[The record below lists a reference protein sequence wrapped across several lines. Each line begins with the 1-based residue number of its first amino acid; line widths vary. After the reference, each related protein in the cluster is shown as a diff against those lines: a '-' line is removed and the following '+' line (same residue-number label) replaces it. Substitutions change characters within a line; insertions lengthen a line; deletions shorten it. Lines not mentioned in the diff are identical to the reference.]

1 VKPRLRRRRFIV
13 DRIVEFYRSSASVA
27 GVVDHNRRMFAR
39 LSAFVIWSLVAAAVV
54 FWALRFGVPSPQA
67 PAYAVPIDR
76 AAPPRGDLARL
87 FGAPPVVAVAE
98 ESRPEAP
105 SRFRLVG
112 VMAPRSS
119 TAEGTGA
126 YGLALIAVDGK
137 PPRAFA
143 VGAKLDTDLV
153 LQSVGL
159 RTASLGSAQGP
170 RTVLLELPALPAPAT
185 GTLPAPGAPM
195 AAVPAPMAP
204 AVRPGAVPAP
214 VPPPAMAPAMLP
226 APAAVPQVAPA
237 TPQPAAAPGAMN
249 QLPPNPNLPS
259 PDNFRAQ

>member
-1 VKPRLRRRRFIV
+1 
-13 DRIVEFYRSSASVA
+13 
-27 GVVDHNRRMFAR
+27 MFAR

-54 FWALRFGVPSPQA
+54 FWALRFGVSPPQA

-87 FGAPPVVAVAE
+87 FAAPPVVAVAE
-98 ESRPEAP
+98 EARPEAP

-119 TAEGTGA
+119 TPEGTGA

-143 VGAKLDTDLV
+143 VGSKLDTDLI

-159 RTASLGSAQGP
+159 RTASLGSAQGARSVLSSCRRCLRQP
-170 RTVLLELPALPAPAT
+170 R
-185 GTLPAPGAPM
+185 
-195 AAVPAPMAP
+195 VPAGARLRCRPRRRWHRRRC
-204 AVRPGAVPAP
+204 VRVPCRHRSRRP
-214 VPPPAMAPAMLP
+214 RPWPRRWRRLRP
-226 APAAVPQVAPA
+226 
-237 TPQPAAAPGAMN
+237 
-249 QLPPNPNLPS
+249 
-259 PDNFRAQ
+259 R

>member
-1 VKPRLRRRRFIV
+1 
-13 DRIVEFYRSSASVA
+13 
-27 GVVDHNRRMFAR
+27 MFAR

-54 FWALRFGVPSPQA
+54 FWALRFGVSPPQA

-98 ESRPEAP
+98 EARPEAP

-119 TAEGTGA
+119 TPEGTGA

-143 VGAKLDTDLV
+143 VGSKLDTDLV

-159 RTASLGSAQGP
+159 RTASLGSAQGA
-170 RTVLLELPALPAPAT
+170 RSVLLELPALPAPAT
-185 GTLPAPGAPM
+185 GVAAAARLAAAGRTGDGAAGRAPGCRAGAGRVASGHGPGDGAGLAPAPW
-195 AAVPAPMAP
+195 
-204 AVRPGAVPAP
+204 RPR
-214 VPPPAMAPAMLP
+214 PP
-226 APAAVPQVAPA
+226 
-237 TPQPAAAPGAMN
+237 
-249 QLPPNPNLPS
+249 
-259 PDNFRAQ
+259 R

>member
-1 VKPRLRRRRFIV
+1 
-13 DRIVEFYRSSASVA
+13 
-27 GVVDHNRRMFAR
+27 MFAR

-98 ESRPEAP
+98 EARAEAP

-119 TAEGTGA
+119 TPEGTGA

-143 VGAKLDTDLV
+143 VGSKLDTDLV

-159 RTASLGSAQGP
+159 RTASLGTAQGA
-170 RTVLLELPALPAPAT
+170 RSVLLELPALPAPAT
-185 GTLPAPGAPM
+185 GTLPAPGS
-195 AAVPAPMAP
+195 PAPAMVSP
-204 AVRPGAVPAP
+204 AVRPGAVPTP
-214 VPPPAMAPAMLP
+214 VASPPAMAPAMVP
-226 APAAVPQVAPA
+226 APAPAPMMQL
-237 TPQPAAAPGAMN
+237 QPAQAQPGSAN
-249 QLPPNPNLPS
+249 QLPPNPNLPA
-259 PDNFRAQ
+259 PDNFRSQ

>member
-1 VKPRLRRRRFIV
+1 
-13 DRIVEFYRSSASVA
+13 
-27 GVVDHNRRMFAR
+27 MFAR

-54 FWALRFGVPSPQA
+54 FWALRFGVSSPQA
-67 PAYAVPIDR
+67 PAFAVPIDR

-98 ESRPEAP
+98 EARPEAP

-119 TAEGTGA
+119 TPEGTGA

-159 RTASLGSAQGP
+159 RTASLGSAQGGA
-170 RTVLLELPALPAPAT
+170 RSVLLELPALPAPAT
-185 GTLPAPGAPM
+185 GTLPAPGAPGAAAPM
-195 AAVPAPMAP
+195 PTVPPPRPAVPA
-204 AVRPGAVPAP
+204 AVA
-214 VPPPAMAPAMLP
+214 PPAMAPGMVPTPAPVP
-226 APAAVPQVAPA
+226 APAPVMQPSAAP
-237 TPQPAAAPGAMN
+237 AAPGALN
-249 QLPPNPNLPS
+249 QLPPNPNLPA

>member
-1 VKPRLRRRRFIV
+1 V
-13 DRIVEFYRSSASVA
+13 DFYRSSASVA

-54 FWALRFGVPSPQA
+54 FWVLRFGVSSPQA
-67 PAYAVPIDR
+67 PAFAVPIDR

-98 ESRPEAP
+98 EARPEAP

-119 TAEGTGA
+119 TPEGTGA

-143 VGAKLDTDLV
+143 VGSKLDTDLV

-159 RTASLGSAQGP
+159 RTAALGSAQGP

-185 GTLPAPGAPM
+185 GTLPASGS
-195 AAVPAPMAP
+195 PAPPPPAVMAP
-204 AVRPGAVPAP
+204 PPRPGAAPAA
-214 VPPPAMAPAMLP
+214 VPPPAMAPAMSPAPLP
-226 APAAVPQVAPA
+226 APAMPAAVP
-237 TPQPAAAPGAMN
+237 AAPGAMN

>member
-1 VKPRLRRRRFIV
+1 
-13 DRIVEFYRSSASVA
+13 
-27 GVVDHNRRMFAR
+27 MFAR

-54 FWALRFGVPSPQA
+54 FWALRFGVSPPQA

-98 ESRPEAP
+98 EARPEAP

-119 TAEGTGA
+119 TREGTGA

-159 RTASLGSAQGP
+159 RTASLGSAQGA
-170 RTVLLELPALPAPAT
+170 RSVLLELPALPAPAT
-185 GTLPAPGAPM
+185 GVLPPPGSAMPAAPAMAPPAMRPGALPAPIAS
-195 AAVPAPMAP
+195 
-204 AVRPGAVPAP
+204 
-214 VPPPAMAPAMLP
+214 PPAMAPAMAP
-226 APAAVPQVAPA
+226 APAPVMAPA
-237 TPQPAAAPGAMN
+237 PAPVMQPQAAPPGSSN
-249 QLPPNPNLPS
+249 QLPTNPNLPS
-259 PDNFRAQ
+259 PDNFRSQ

>member
-1 VKPRLRRRRFIV
+1 M
-13 DRIVEFYRSSASVA
+13 DFYRSSASVA

-54 FWALRFGVPSPQA
+54 FWVLRFGVSSPQA
-67 PAYAVPIDR
+67 PAFAVPIDR
-76 AAPPRGDLARL
+76 TAPPRGDLARL

-98 ESRPEAP
+98 EARPEAP

-119 TAEGTGA
+119 TPEGTGA

-143 VGAKLDTDLV
+143 VGSKLDTDLV

-159 RTASLGSAQGP
+159 RTAALGSAQGP

-185 GTLPAPGAPM
+185 GTLPGAGS
-195 AAVPAPMAP
+195 PAPPPPAVMAP
-204 AVRPGAVPAP
+204 PPRPGAAPAA
-214 VPPPAMAPAMLP
+214 VPPPAMSPAPLP
-226 APAAVPQVAPA
+226 APAMPAAVP
-237 TPQPAAAPGAMN
+237 AAPGAMN

>member
-1 VKPRLRRRRFIV
+1 
-13 DRIVEFYRSSASVA
+13 
-27 GVVDHNRRMFAR
+27 MFAR

-54 FWALRFGVPSPQA
+54 FWALRFGVSSPQA

-98 ESRPEAP
+98 EARPEAP
-105 SRFRLVG
+105 SRFRLLG

-119 TAEGTGA
+119 TREGTGA

-143 VGAKLDTDLV
+143 VGSKLDTDLV

-159 RTASLGSAQGP
+159 RTASLGSAQGT
-170 RTVLLELPALPAPAT
+170 RSVLLELPALPAPAT
-185 GTLPAPGAPM
+185 GSLPPPGSPMPAAPAM
-195 AAVPAPMAP
+195 ASP
-204 AVRPGAVPAP
+204 AVRPAAVAAP
-214 VPPPAMAPAMLP
+214 IASPPAMAPAMAP
-226 APAAVPQVAPA
+226 APVMAPA
-237 TPQPAAAPGAMN
+237 SVMQPQAAPPGSAN
-249 QLPPNPNLPS
+249 QLPSNPNLPS
-259 PDNFRAQ
+259 PDNFRSQ

>member
-1 VKPRLRRRRFIV
+1 
-13 DRIVEFYRSSASVA
+13 
-27 GVVDHNRRMFAR
+27 MFAR
-39 LSAFVIWSLVAAAVV
+39 LSAFVIWSLVAAAAV
-54 FWALRFGVPSPQA
+54 FWALRFGVSPPQA

-98 ESRPEAP
+98 EARPEAP

-119 TAEGTGA
+119 IPEGTGA
-126 YGLALIAVDGK
+126 YGLALIAIDGK

-143 VGAKLDTDLV
+143 VGARLDNDLV

-159 RTASLGSAQGP
+159 RTASLGSAQGA
-170 RTVLLELPALPAPAT
+170 RSVLLELPALPAPAT
-185 GTLPAPGAPM
+185 GVLPAPGTPFPVAPPM
-195 AAVPAPMAP
+195 MSPAIRPGVVPAAVPASPSMTP
-204 AVRPGAVPAP
+204 AMVPAPAP
-214 VPPPAMAPAMLP
+214 VPAMQPQ
-226 APAAVPQVAPA
+226 AAQPVPGSA
-237 TPQPAAAPGAMN
+237 N

-259 PDNFRAQ
+259 PDNFRSQ

>member
-1 VKPRLRRRRFIV
+1 
-13 DRIVEFYRSSASVA
+13 
-27 GVVDHNRRMFAR
+27 MFAR

-54 FWALRFGVPSPQA
+54 FWALRFGVSPAQA

-87 FGAPPVVAVAE
+87 FGAPPVIAVAE
-98 ESRPEAP
+98 EARPEAP

-119 TAEGTGA
+119 TPEGNGA

-143 VGAKLDTDLV
+143 VGSKLDTDLV

-159 RTASLGSAQGP
+159 RTASLGSAQGA
-170 RTVLLELPALPAPAT
+170 RSVLLELPALPAPAT
-185 GTLPAPGAPM
+185 GTLPAPGSPAPAVPAM
-195 AAVPAPMAP
+195 VSPAIRPAAVPAPLASPPVMA
-204 AVRPGAVPAP
+204 
-214 VPPPAMAPAMLP
+214 PAMAPAPAPLP
-226 APAAVPQVAPA
+226 APVM
-237 TPQPAAAPGAMN
+237 QPAAASPLPGSAN
-249 QLPPNPNLPS
+249 PLPANPNLPS
-259 PDNFRAQ
+259 PDNFRSQ

>member
-1 VKPRLRRRRFIV
+1 
-13 DRIVEFYRSSASVA
+13 
-27 GVVDHNRRMFAR
+27 MFAR
-39 LSAFVIWSLVAAAVV
+39 LSAFVTWSLVAAALV
-54 FWALRFGVPSPQA
+54 FWALRFGVSSPLA

-98 ESRPEAP
+98 EARPEAP

-112 VMAPRSS
+112 VMAPRS
-119 TAEGTGA
+119 TTPEGTGA

-143 VGAKLDTDLV
+143 VGAKLDNDLV

-159 RTASLGSAQGP
+159 RTASLGSAEGA
-170 RTVLLELPALPAPAT
+170 RSVLLELPALPAPAT
-185 GTLPAPGAPM
+185 GVLPAPGS
-195 AAVPAPMAP
+195 PAPAPPAMTSP
-204 AVRPGAVPAP
+204 AVRPAAAVPAP
-214 VPPPAMAPAMLP
+214 VPAPPAMAPAMAP
-226 APAAVPQVAPA
+226 PAAPVMAPAMQPA
-237 TPQPAAAPGAMN
+237 TAQPVPGSAN

-259 PDNFRAQ
+259 PDNFRTQ

>member
-1 VKPRLRRRRFIV
+1 LPR
-13 DRIVEFYRSSASVA
+13 
-27 GVVDHNRRMFAR
+27 R
-39 LSAFVIWSLVAAAVV
+39 LV
-54 FWALRFGVPSPQA
+54 FWALRFGVSPPQA

-76 AAPPRGDLARL
+76 RAPPRGDLARL

-98 ESRPEAP
+98 EARPEAP

-119 TAEGTGA
+119 TPEGTGA

-159 RTASLGSAQGP
+159 RTASLGSAQGA
-170 RTVLLELPALPAPAT
+170 RSVLLELPALPAPAT
-185 GTLPAPGAPM
+185 GTCRRPGRRPGRPA
-195 AAVPAPMAP
+195 MAP
-204 AVRPGAVPAP
+204 AVRPAPCRRRSRAAGDGAGDGARRRGRRR
-214 VPPPAMAPAMLP
+214 M
-226 APAAVPQVAPA
+226 
-237 TPQPAAAPGAMN
+237 QPAARPAGALN

-259 PDNFRAQ
+259 PDNFRSQ

>member
-1 VKPRLRRRRFIV
+1 
-13 DRIVEFYRSSASVA
+13 
-27 GVVDHNRRMFAR
+27 M
-39 LSAFVIWSLVAAAVV
+39 SAFVTWSLVAAALV
-54 FWALRFGVPSPQA
+54 FWALRFGVSSPQA

-98 ESRPEAP
+98 EARPEAP

-119 TAEGTGA
+119 TPEGNGA

-159 RTASLGSAQGP
+159 RTASLGTPEGARS
-170 RTVLLELPALPAPAT
+170 VLLELPALPAPAT
-185 GTLPAPGAPM
+185 GTLPAPGAPASPPPPVM
-195 AAVPAPMAP
+195 SP
-204 AVRPGAVPAP
+204 AVRPAAVPAP
-214 VPPPAMAPAMLP
+214 VPPAMAPATLP
-226 APAAVPQVAPA
+226 APAAVPL
-237 TPQPAAAPGAMN
+237 QPAAAPGSLN
-249 QLPPNPNLPS
+249 QLPANPNLPS
-259 PDNFRAQ
+259 PDNFRTQ